1 MHIDLNAL
9 TSPGQQN
16 FYQEPLKPGAIWEL
30 SRCVQ
35 SPLEFSSIEQQSLYS
50 NSAQRFLSGNSPPRY
65 VMIVKEPEPA
75 IQDEDWQIVSVML
88 LSVQTEFLS
97 KVDLVIPSKVSGI
110 RQDLLAQTWHV
121 QPMLARNLSYPVGQR
136 LTREVYDVL
145 LSVGDYHHGFDEAP
159 SRQEIQSSGL
169 KIGAVSAEH
178 PEIQAFHRQEEAWSD
193 VLQVPLAAYR
203 TYLKTIK
210 LTEVILDE
218 ALQLEQFSEVVVEA
232 LDEVNAA
239 PGGNLRENVDQK
251 AEPHNTTVTDLAIGA
266 PNKTRVL
273 LSQWLQ
279 NLFDPDWR
287 NIEDFWGTQAALALG
302 SRSGDR
308 SNEINSNYLEEI
320 STLINQLSL
329 GQDERK
335 RRQAAKRLG
344 EIGTGTSNA
353 IQALINLLRTSQN
366 DETLWTAVESLLQID
381 PGNPAA
387 GVSRVRLID
396 LGMQLAEH
404 TLALAVALIKKA
416 DQQVGVLLRVYPT
429 GKEAYLP
436 TNLQL
441 ILLDESEQ
449 ILREVTARRA
459 DIYIQIKLSG
469 QPGEQFSVRVA
480 LGDASI
486 TEDFVI

>member
-9 TSPGQQN
+9 TSPGRQN
-16 FYQEPLKPGAIWEL
+16 FDQEPLKPGAIWEL
-30 SRCVQ
+30 SRCLQ

-50 NSAQRFLSGNSPPRY
+50 DSAQRFLNGNSPPRY

-75 IQDEDWQIVSVML
+75 VQDEDWQIVFVML
-88 LSVQTEFLS
+88 LSGQTEFLS
-97 KVDLVIPSKVSGI
+97 NVDLVIPSKVSGI
-110 RQDLLAQTWHV
+110 GQDLLAQTWHV
-121 QPMLARNLSYPVGQR
+121 LPMLARNLSHPVGQR
-136 LTREVYDVL
+136 LSREVYDVL
-145 LSVGDYHHGFDEAP
+145 LSVGDYHHGLVDEAP
-159 SRQEIQSSGL
+159 SRQEIHSSGL
-169 KIGAVSAEH
+169 KVGAVWAEQQ
-178 PEIQAFHRQEEAWSD
+178 PEIQAFHQQEEAWSD

-203 TYLKTIK
+203 TYLKTMK
-210 LTEVILDE
+210 LTEAILDE
-218 ALQLEQFSEVVVEA
+218 ALQLEQFLEVAVEA
-232 LDEVNAA
+232 LD
-239 PGGNLRENVDQK
+239 QSK
-251 AEPHNTTVTDLAIGA
+251 AEPHDTTVTDLAIAA

-279 NLFDPDWR
+279 NLFDADWR
-287 NIEDFWGTQAALALG
+287 NIADWGTQAASLALG

-308 SNEINSNYLEEI
+308 SNEINSDYLEEI
-320 STLINQLSL
+320 STLINQLSP

-344 EIGTGTSNA
+344 EIGTGNSNA
-353 IQALINLLRTSQN
+353 IQALVNLLRTSQD
-366 DETLWTAVESLLQID
+366 DETLWTAVESLWQID

-396 LGMQLAEH
+396 LGMQLAGH

-416 DQQVGVLLRVYPT
+416 DQQVGILLRVYPT
-429 GKEAYLP
+429 GNEAYLP
-436 TNLQL
+436 TNLKL
-441 ILLDESEQ
+441 ILLDDSEQ

-469 QPGEQFSVRVA
+469 QPGEQFSVKVA
-480 LGDASI
+480 LGDTSI